1 MDPKGNRTR
10 KGNIARNRQQFI
22 KCQCHCGCRRWHRG
36 GRLLIC
42 DLCGQGVGP
51 DCCRSHEDEIRAYCH
66 WCREPRPEHNDVQP
80 EHNGLQ
86 PEHNGLQPEHN
97 GLQPEH
103 NGLQPEQNGL
113 QSDPVE
119 LVNLSVQNGET
130 VIMHCNRSYHR
141 APFLLSH
148 LAMMLGER
156 RCLGRTQS
164 CPADMSPPGSVRF
177 EAMLRAHRDERE

>member
-1 MDPKGNRTR
+1 MAPKGKKRRYT
-10 KGNIARNRQQFI
+10 
-22 KCQCHCGCRRWHRG
+22 CQCHCGCRRRP
-36 GRLLIC
+36 GRLVIC
-42 DLCGQGVGP
+42 DWCGQGVGP
-51 DCCRSHEDEIRAYCH
+51 DCCRFHEDEIRAYCH
-66 WCREPRPEHNDVQP
+66 WCREPHPEHNDVQP

-86 PEHNGLQPEHN
+86 PEHNGLQPGHN

-113 QSDPVE
+113 QSDFVD
-119 LVNLSVQNGET
+119 LVNQSLQNGGAA
-130 VIMHCNRSYHR
+130 IIHCNQGYHR
-141 APFLLSH
+141 GPCLLPQ

-177 EAMLRAHRDERE
+177 EAMLRAHRDERELITERIFYTD